1 MADSTETVS
10 VNDYTITPSKKT
22 VIRVLGVGGGG
33 GNALNHM
40 IDCNLSG
47 VEFIAI
53 NTDSQILPQ
62 AKSSLKVQI
71 GVKLTNGLGAG
82 CDPNIGRK
90 AAEES
95 RDDIKK
101 LLQGS
106 DMIFITATM
115 GGGTGTG
122 ASAVIAQIAKEI
134 GALTV
139 AVVTKP
145 FKFEGKRR
153 MVNAESG
160 ISELSKHVD
169 SLIVIDNDKL
179 LRNLGANISIIQG
192 FNCANDVLLNAV
204 RGITDSITV
213 PGFINLDFADVV
225 TIMKGRGHAMI
236 GNGIGRGPNFVQD
249 AVEKAIH
256 SPLIEHVDIATAAGL
271 LTNIRVNPNFPI
283 SKYEEV
289 CDAIQAYAD
298 EEADCKFGLY
308 FDENIDEDTVSV
320 TILITG
326 ISATDTNLPSE
337 RAKNRLQ
344 RIAPQAQT
352 QWTQTHQ
359 YNAAP
364 PVFNQ
369 RADYASLNQP
379 RAPEMNAFA
388 PKNEGR
394 FEESPFTS
402 MPESAPVANP
412 FAQAPRREE
421 SSFVKPEHVESPFAQ
436 AHQDVSPFA
445 PKVHEPQAAFE
456 PRAEE
461 AAPAAPV
468 ADNTL
473 NLNSLNEKLAAR
485 DESRSEFAPSVLN
498 KRFSAGADDDFNS
511 ELPPILSSKPE

>member
-204 RGITDSITV
+204 RGITDSITL

-320 TILITG
+320 TI
-326 ISATDTNLPSE
+326 
-337 RAKNRLQ
+337 
-344 RIAPQAQT
+344 
-352 QWTQTHQ
+352 
-359 YNAAP
+359 
-364 PVFNQ
+364 
-369 RADYASLNQP
+369 NQP